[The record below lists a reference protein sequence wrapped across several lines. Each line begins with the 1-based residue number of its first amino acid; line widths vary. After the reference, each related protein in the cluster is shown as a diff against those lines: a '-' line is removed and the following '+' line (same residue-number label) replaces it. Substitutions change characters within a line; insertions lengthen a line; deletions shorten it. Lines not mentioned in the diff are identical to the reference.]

1 MCSHMVDPMLV
12 VMSQHTIRSPLT
24 LQAFRRGHHDLAS
37 VSVLLIAL
45 AAAWYLLTG
54 VLSGC

>member
-1 MCSHMVDPMLV
+1 MLV